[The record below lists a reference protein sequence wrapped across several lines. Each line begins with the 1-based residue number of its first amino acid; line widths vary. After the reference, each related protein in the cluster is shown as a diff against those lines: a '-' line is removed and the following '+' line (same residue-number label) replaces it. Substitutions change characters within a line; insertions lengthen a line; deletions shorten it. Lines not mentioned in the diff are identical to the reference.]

1 MAEDKGQE
9 IGERDVRIVIVPQT
23 EEFFVYADSNR
34 IGQVIANLLDNSIKF
49 TSSGQILVT
58 TERVGK
64 AAVVT
69 VQDDGTGIDPDIF
82 PLLFSK
88 FATKSTGGTGLGLF
102 ICKRIIEA
110 HGGTI
115 TAKNREMAGRTG
127 AILSFTL
134 PL

>member
-1 MAEDKGQE
+1 
-9 IGERDVRIVIVPQT
+9 
-23 EEFFVYADSNR
+23 
-34 IGQVIANLLDNSIKF
+34 
-49 TSSGQILVT
+49 VT
-58 TERVGK
+58 TEKVGG

-69 VQDDGTGIDPDIF
+69 VQDDGTGVDPDIF

-115 TAKNREMAGRTG
+115 IAKNRQMAGRTG
-127 AILSFTL
+127 AILRFTL
-134 PL
+134 PV